1 MTEIHFFKEDCE
13 IDLRKLKNHKSWL
26 VHLAK
31 QYNYHI
37 QELNYIFCSDEYLH
51 KINLEYLN
59 HDTYTDIITF
69 DLQEEHNKDDIIE
82 SDIFIS
88 IDRVQENANNLD
100 IKMLDE
106 LKRIMAHGLL
116 HLIGF
121 NDKTEAEKQK
131 MTKAENQALRLL

>member
-69 DLQEEHNKDDIIE
+69 DLQEKASKDRTIE

-88 IDRVQENANNLD
+88 VDRVQENADKLNTD
-100 IKMLDE
+100 MLEE
-106 LKRIMAHGLL
+106 LKRVMAHGLL

-121 NDKTEAEKQK
+121 KDKTVTEKEE
-131 MTKAENQALRLL
+131 MRLAENKALELL